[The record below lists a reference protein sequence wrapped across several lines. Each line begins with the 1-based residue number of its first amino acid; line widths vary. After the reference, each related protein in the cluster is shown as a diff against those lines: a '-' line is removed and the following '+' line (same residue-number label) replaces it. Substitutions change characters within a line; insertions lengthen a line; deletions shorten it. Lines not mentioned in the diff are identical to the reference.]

1 MTICQHYYFERFEE
15 KLMCYNNGVNS
26 IDKLAEYFI
35 KFPGI
40 GPRQAKR
47 FVHFLLTKNPGF
59 LHEFADLIKQLKKDV
74 KTCES
79 CSRFYSIESESNF
92 CRICENPNR
101 DDSVL
106 MVVAKDADL
115 ENIERVGNYNGLY
128 FVLGGLLPIL
138 EKEPEQRIRIKKLRE
153 LIKKKNGSLKEVI
166 LALSLNPE
174 GENTLEYLAQQ
185 IKSISVKSPLK
196 ITTLGRGLS
205 TGTELE
211 YLDDNTFENAFK
223 NRH

>member
-1 MTICQHYYFERFEE
+1 M
-15 KLMCYNNGVNS
+15 NS

-47 FVHFLLTKNPGF
+47 FVHFLLTRNPGF
-59 LHEFADLIKQLKKDV
+59 LYEFADLIKQLKKDV

-79 CSRFYSIESESNF
+79 CSRFYSIESDSNF

-115 ENIERVGNYNGLY
+115 ENVERVGNYNGLY

-138 EKEPEQRIRIKKLRE
+138 EKEPEQRIRIKKLVE
-153 LIKKKNGSLKEVI
+153 LIKKKNGSLKEII

-174 GENTLEYLAQQ
+174 GENTLEYLTQQ
-185 IKSISVKSPLK
+185 IKLIKTKSPLK

-223 NRH
+223 NRI

>member
-1 MTICQHYYFERFEE
+1 M
-15 KLMCYNNGVNS
+15 NS
-26 IDKLAEYFI
+26 IDKLAEYFA

-47 FVHFLLTKNPGF
+47 FVHFLLTRNNGF
-59 LHEFADLIKQLKKDV
+59 LYEFTDLVKQLKKDV
-74 KTCES
+74 KICEA
-79 CSRFYSIESESNF
+79 CSRFYSVDDQSSL
-92 CRICENPNR
+92 CRICKNPNR
-101 DDSVL
+101 DETVL

-153 LIKKKNGSLKEVI
+153 LIQKKNGSLKEII

-174 GENTLEYLAQQ
+174 GENTLEYLTQQ

-211 YLDDNTFENAFK
+211 YLDDNTFQNAFK
-223 NRH
+223 NRN

>member
-1 MTICQHYYFERFEE
+1 M
-15 KLMCYNNGVNS
+15 NS

-47 FVHFLLTKNPGF
+47 FVHFLLTRNPGF
-59 LHEFADLIKQLKKDV
+59 LHELADLIKQLKKDV

-79 CSRFYSIESESNF
+79 CSRFYSLESASNF

-115 ENIERVGNYNGLY
+115 ENIERIGNYNGMY

-138 EKEPEQRIRIKKLRE
+138 EKEPEQRIRIKKLLE
-153 LIKKKNGSLKEVI
+153 LIKKKNGSLKEII

-174 GENTLEYLAQQ
+174 GENTLEYLSQQ

-211 YLDDNTFENAFK
+211 YLDDNTFQNAFK
-223 NRH
+223 NRN

>member
-1 MTICQHYYFERFEE
+1 M
-15 KLMCYNNGVNS
+15 NS

-47 FVHFLLTKNPGF
+47 FVHFLLTRNPGF

-74 KTCES
+74 KICES
-79 CSRFYSIESESNF
+79 CSRFYSIESDSNF

-101 DDSVL
+101 DESVL

-138 EKEPEQRIRIKKLRE
+138 EKEPNQRIRIKKLLE
-153 LIKKKNGSLKEVI
+153 LIKKKNGSLKEII
-166 LALSLNPE
+166 LGLSLNPE
-174 GENTLEYLAQQ
+174 GENTLEYLTQQ
-185 IKSISVKSPLK
+185 IKLVKTKSPIK

-211 YLDDNTFENAFK
+211 YLDDNTFQNAFK
-223 NRH
+223 NRN